1 MCGRYYIEA
10 EEHEE
15 LESVIAEAGAAAASQ
30 GMRLKT
36 GEVFPSDVAPVIV
49 GGDGGGVRA
58 LAMKWGMAR
67 AGGGLIINARS
78 ETAHEKALF
87 RQSAR
92 SRRCLIPATRYF
104 EWRRLPAGKEK
115 YAIRQAGLGAMYLA
129 GLYMADRNA
138 GGARFVILTRPAV
151 ESIAF
156 IHDRMPVIL
165 PKDRLDEWLSSRH
178 EMGALLEAAL
188 EEVEYTAV

>member
-1 MCGRYYIEA
+1 MCGRYYVEA
-10 EEHEE
+10 EDTEE
-15 LESVIAEAGAAAASQ
+15 LRDVIAEARAGAPQ
-30 GMRLKT
+30 GSKLKT
-36 GEVFPSDVAPVIV
+36 GEIFPSDIAPVIV
-49 GGDGGGVRA
+49 GGDGGNTRA
-58 LAMKWGMAR
+58 LAMKWGFPR

-87 RQSAR
+87 RDSAR
-92 SRRCLIPATRYF
+92 GRRCLIPASRYF

-115 YAIRQAGLGAMYLA
+115 YAIRQAGAGAMYLA

-138 GGARFVILTRPAV
+138 GGACFVILTRPAA

-165 PKDRLDEWLSSRH
+165 PKERLGDWLSARPG
-178 EMGALLEAAL
+178 MDALLKAAL
-188 EEVEYTAV
+188 EEVEYMAV